1 MFNFEII
8 LSTLTEIRQQR
19 LKNISG
25 MPGTQDLL
33 VWIIFCYH
41 RLPIEIEVGREHS
54 VLMEGRGMALE
65 FCFHLWSLQQIAVIA
80 GCKTTTSAVLV
91 HCLRQKT
98 EDELME
104 ITLKM
109 VGASTLLEPQAPY
122 TGNMA
127 PGFIIS
133 ASVLL
138 PWKNYLGQFLTSQE
152 QFQPLDLNGK
162 FLSFL
167 PYYRLSQM
175 LAKTKNN
182 IINNCVMTPH
192 IYQHLLFPNLF
203 SNIF

>member
-1 MFNFEII
+1 
-8 LSTLTEIRQQR
+8 
-19 LKNISG
+19 
-25 MPGTQDLL
+25 
-33 VWIIFCYH
+33 
-41 RLPIEIEVGREHS
+41 
-54 VLMEGRGMALE
+54 
-65 FCFHLWSLQQIAVIA
+65 
-80 GCKTTTSAVLV
+80 
-91 HCLRQKT
+91 
-98 EDELME
+98 ME

-122 TGNMA
+122 PGNMA

-152 QFQPLDLNGK
+152 QCQPLDLNGK
-162 FLSFL
+162 FLPFL

-182 IINNCVMTPH
+182 IINNCEMTPH
-192 IYQHLLFPNLF
+192 IYQHLLFPSLF